1 MAVKKSLDEQVAEA
15 VELLPPVGEA
25 IEFNEFKAK
34 LYAVNPDGG
43 KDAFTFMLKN
53 GMVKSKV
60 KRQPDK
66 SMKTTLE
73 RPA

>member
-1 MAVKKSLDEQVAEA
+1 MAGKKSLDVQIEEA
-15 VELLPPVGEA
+15 VAMLPPAGEA
-25 IEFNEFKAK
+25 IEFDEFKAK
-34 LYAVNPDGG
+34 LYAANPDA
-43 KDAFTFMLKN
+43 KDAFSFMLKN
-53 GMVKSKV
+53 NLVKARV